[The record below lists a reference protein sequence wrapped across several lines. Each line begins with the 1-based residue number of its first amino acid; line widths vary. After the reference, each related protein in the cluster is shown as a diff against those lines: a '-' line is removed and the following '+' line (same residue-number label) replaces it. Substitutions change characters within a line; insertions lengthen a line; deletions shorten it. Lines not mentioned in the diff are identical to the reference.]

1 MKRIVICCDGTWNS
15 PDQLTD
21 GVPVPTNVT
30 RFADSVLLEHQGIP
44 QLLFYHPG
52 IGSEGS
58 WLKRLFDGYTGT
70 GVSRNILEAYCFLVT
85 HYEPGDQLFLLGFSR
100 GAFTVRSLAGFIRN
114 SGLLRRDS
122 LSVLDRAFRLYRA
135 RGDASRPRGHEAT
148 LFRRTYAVAD
158 VVPIEFVGVWDTVGS
173 LGNPLL
179 FGRLSPENRFHDTDL
194 STIVRNAFQA
204 LAIDEKRWMFE
215 ACLWHQ
221 QPDAKEQ
228 VMEQVWFAGVHGNV
242 GGGYVDTGLSD
253 LALEWLVDN
262 AKRCGLR
269 VGPLHQSPN
278 AMGKIRESWR
288 GLYCLFPP
296 VRRRIGVVAKG
307 RGSTNE
313 SLHPSVLARY
323 RADPSYRPGNL
334 ADYFVRHPEGRPKP

>member
-15 PDQLTD
+15 PDQQAS

-58 WLKRLFDGYTGT
+58 WFKRVFDGYTGT
-70 GVSRNILEAYCFLVT
+70 GISRNILDAYCFLVN
-85 HYEPGDQLFLLGFSR
+85 HYQPGDQLFLFGFSR

-114 SGLLRRDS
+114 SGLLRPDS
-122 LSVLDRAFRLYRA
+122 LSVLDRAYRLYRA

-158 VVPIEFVGVWDTVGS
+158 AIPIEFVGVWDTVGS

-179 FGRLSPENRFHDTDL
+179 FGRLSPQNRFHDTDL
-194 STIVRNAFQA
+194 STIVRHAYQA
-204 LAIDEKRWMFE
+204 LAIDEKRWLFE

-221 QPDAKEQ
+221 QPDARDQ
-228 VMEQVWFAGVHGNV
+228 LMEQAWFPGVHCNV
-242 GGGYVDTGLSD
+242 GGGYVDAGLSD
-253 LALEWLVDN
+253 VALEWLVEN

-269 VGPLHQSPN
+269 LGPLHLTPN
-278 AMGKIRESWR
+278 PQGKIRESWR

-296 VRRRIGVVAKG
+296 VRRSIGALTKG
-307 RGSTNE
+307 RGPTNE

-323 RADPSYRPGNL
+323 RAEASYRPRNL
-334 ADYFVRHPEGRPKP
+334 EDYFTRHPEERPGA